1 MSIRIQSGGCTDYF
15 SKKTISVQFPATIF
29 FLFKKYLL
37 LIEKNVQRLGRI
49 LADFQQSFFFCEIN
63 EGNLERKEWDHLRVQ
78 RWSEVWA
85 KSPQRVLK
93 IHTYDLVISQLKET
107 CICWKRYSLF
117 HFLYPEPAPQIASN
131 QCKKQIFVIV
141 SSAMNISDMMD
152 TSILS
157 KVFMLW
163 ANRFQHTMLECATS
177 KVRSLQLYH
186 ETDLRCILN
195 SKTASAVGKRV
206 ATCNWFKFCNLL
218 VERWRLDSRSI
229 TKRIKSCKTKANQNK
244 QLSFVF
250 LEWFV
255 YCWSCKKWSLWDGW
269 WLNLW
274 TIKNSTKMKGI

>member
-1 MSIRIQSGGCTDYF
+1 MYWLFQQENNFGAVSGNYF
-15 SKKTISVQFPATIF
+15 FSPQKIPSA
-29 FLFKKYLL
+29 YR
-37 LIEKNVQRLGRI
+37 EKCPEVRKNLGRLPAI
-49 LADFQQSFFFCEIN
+49 LFFSARSTRAILSGKN
-63 EGNLERKEWDHLRVQ
+63 GTILGS

-186 ETDLRCILN
+186 ETDLWCILN
-195 SKTASAVGKRV
+195 SQTASAVGKRV
-206 ATCNWFKFCNLL
+206 ATCNWFEFCNLL

-229 TKRIKSCKTKANQNK
+229 TKRIESCKTKANQNK

>member
-1 MSIRIQSGGCTDYF
+1 
-15 SKKTISVQFPATIF
+15 
-29 FLFKKYLL
+29 
-37 LIEKNVQRLGRI
+37 
-49 LADFQQSFFFCEIN
+49 
-63 EGNLERKEWDHLRVQ
+63 
-78 RWSEVWA
+78 
-85 KSPQRVLK
+85 
-93 IHTYDLVISQLKET
+93 
-107 CICWKRYSLF
+107 
-117 HFLYPEPAPQIASN
+117 
-131 QCKKQIFVIV
+131 
-141 SSAMNISDMMD
+141 MMG

-163 ANRFQHTMLECATS
+163 ANRFQHTMLECATN

-186 ETDLRCILN
+186 ETDLLCILN
-195 SKTASAVGKRV
+195 SQTASAVGKRV

-250 LEWFV
+250 LKWFV
-255 YCWSCKKWSLWDGW
+255 YFWSCKKLSLWYGW